1 MERLTER
8 DDKGNLLF
16 NGKQVYAG
24 DFYEAVSCLEEYE
37 DTGLDP
43 EQIRELK
50 EAAHRLDKI
59 FGDEITVNQVID
71 FFVDFY
77 IAQGDTARVEDAVLL
92 TNEEAAKWRDLKE
105 RGTEKAPE
113 VFDGHWYKCPTC
125 GMYAGGLKGNFCH
138 RCGQRLKWEE

>member
-37 DTGLDP
+37 DTDLTP

-50 EAAHRLDKI
+50 ER
-59 FGDEITVNQVID
+59 
-71 FFVDFY
+71 
-77 IAQGDTARVEDAVLL
+77 DTAKMCKQSIFDHDSITCVCGSDMDKEVE
-92 TNEEAAKWRDLKE
+92 
-105 RGTEKAPE
+105 
-113 VFDGHWYKCPTC
+113 FMFCPW
-125 GMYAGGLKGNFCH
+125 
-138 RCGQRLKWEE
+138 CGQRLKKWED